1 VFLRKEKFPH
11 GILLDV
17 VMFNMW
23 MRTER
28 KKNTSFT
35 KTTLENLLTYIPYIL
50 GIIKIS

>member
-1 VFLRKEKFPH
+1 VFLRKEKFTH

-28 KKNTSFT
+28 KKNA
-35 KTTLENLLTYIPYIL
+35 LLTQTIVGNCFYVFQGVITTP
-50 GIIKIS
+50 

>member
-1 VFLRKEKFPH
+1 VLLRKEKFPH

-35 KTTLENLLTYIPYIL
+35 KIILENLLTYIL
-50 GIIKIS
+50 GIIKVP